1 MDMLQRNR
9 LPFGVL
15 SGVLLG
21 LLASAGFTDACA
33 QATNEQLAA
42 RCSQLYGVADRY
54 LTRRGEGSGG
64 PNMILVGA
72 GLDCQKGRYDSG
84 IKTLEKLLRDQRLT
98 IPPPPG

>member
-1 MDMLQRNR
+1 MLKRH
-9 LPFGVL
+9 PIPIV
-15 SGVLLG
+15 VLLS
-21 LLASAGFTDACA
+21 LLAPGAFPSARA
-33 QATNEQLAA
+33 QSTNEQLAA

-72 GLDCQKGRYDSG
+72 GLDCQKGRYESG